1 MAVFSNA
8 RKDYYDNNFTAL
20 DMAAQKYSS
29 LTFEECTFSNCDF
42 SAAAFTE
49 CSFVECRFLKC
60 NLSVVDIKLSKFND
74 VVFEDCKA
82 IGIDW
87 TQAKWPN
94 IALLAPIRFIKCI
107 INDATFFGLRLNEI
121 EIEGCK
127 AHDVDFREG
136 EFCEAI
142 LSFTDFTNSL
152 FNQTNLTG
160 ADFTGA
166 TNYRIDINHNIVR
179 KAKFS
184 RYEAVSLLDSL
195 DIELID

>member
-1 MAVFSNA
+1 MAVFSNE
-8 RKDYYDNNFTAL
+8 RKDYYDKNFDAL
-20 DMAAQKYSS
+20 AVSAQKFDSM
-29 LTFEECTFSNCDF
+29 TFEECTFSNCDF
-42 SAAAFTE
+42 SGAAFTE
-49 CSFVECRFLKC
+49 CNFVECRFLKC
-60 NLSVVDIKLSKFND
+60 NLSVVSFKLSKFND

-94 IALLAPIRFIKCI
+94 IALSAPIRFIKCI

-136 EFCEAI
+136 EFCEAKF
-142 LSFTDFTNSL
+142 SFTDFANSL

-160 ADFTGA
+160 ADFTDA
-166 TNYRIDINHNIVR
+166 VNYRIDINHNIVSR
-179 KAKFS
+179 AKFS
-184 RYEAVSLLDSL
+184 RFEAVSLLDSL